1 MECTKEFNEFISIL
15 KIADL
20 KELNNVKVV
29 MLAQALLE
37 TGRGKTDLFLK
48 YKNAFGMKY
57 RDFLSKLAT
66 PIEYK
71 TNSEP
76 TGSAL
81 FCIFDEYLPCLQS
94 YCFKIQNQSVYEE
107 AKAQLKNVKNYIR
120 AISLHW
126 SVDTEYENKLLSL
139 LPEAEELLKK
149 DMTLEARIKEC
160 EAKINS
166 LLIEYQGHL
175 DKCHKVII
183 PKHKIML
190 NSGHSGTTG
199 ASGKISSIK
208 EHIENMVTVAEIK
221 RQLELEENR
230 NFFDVHVVNQDD
242 NNLGLEAVG
251 ETTFAYDLAIAIH
264 YNASDTN
271 EHGTEVLVSPE
282 SGNKTYSFATLL
294 CEEICLKLNNK
305 NRGVKRKSLSVFTG
319 WNKKDNNK
327 CVFVLSEGHFIDDE
341 TDFAECRKKS
351 MLNADAHV
359 IAIRNWFKI

>member
-1 MECTKEFNEFISIL
+1 MEYTKEFKEFVSIL

-48 YKNAFGMKY
+48 YRNAFGMKY

-71 TNSEP
+71 TDSEP
-76 TGSAL
+76 TGSAF
-81 FCIFDEYLPCLQS
+81 FCNFDEYLPCLQA
-94 YCFKIQNQSVYEE
+94 YCFKILNQSVYED
-107 AKAQLKNVKNYIR
+107 AKKELDNSKSYIH
-120 AISLHW
+120 ALSLHW
-126 SVDTEYENKLLSL
+126 AVDAEYENKLLAQ

-149 DMTLEARIKEC
+149 DMSLEARIKEC

-175 DKCHKVII
+175 NKYHKVII
-183 PKHKIML
+183 PKYKIML

-199 ASGKISSIK
+199 ANGKISSIK
-208 EHIENMVTVAEIK
+208 EHIENMVTVSEIK
-221 RQLELEENR
+221 RQLELDENK
-230 NFFDVHVVNQDD
+230 NFFAVHVVNQDD
-242 NNLGLEAVG
+242 NNLGLEGVG
-251 ETTFAYDLAIAIH
+251 ETTYAYDLAIAIH
-264 YNASDTN
+264 YNASDNN

-282 SGNKTYSFATLL
+282 SGNKTHSFATLL
-294 CEEICLKLNNK
+294 CEEICAKLNTK
-305 NRGVKRKSLSVFTG
+305 NRGVKRKSLSVFNG

-341 TDFAECRKKS
+341 TDFAACRRKS
-351 MLNADAHV
+351 LLNADAHV
-359 IAIRNWFKI
+359 IAIKKWFKV